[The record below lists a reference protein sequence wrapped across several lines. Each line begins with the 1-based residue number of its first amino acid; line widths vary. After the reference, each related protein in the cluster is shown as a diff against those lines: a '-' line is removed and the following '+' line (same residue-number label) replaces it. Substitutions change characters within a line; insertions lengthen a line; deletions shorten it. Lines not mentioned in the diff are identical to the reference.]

1 MATTFHFYLRK
12 DFQKKN
18 GEYPIYLRITSNRKN
33 KYISTGLSVAEKDWN
48 FKEEKF
54 RRSHRNY
61 KSLNKTLKFKL
72 EEAEN
77 AQAELVE
84 YGKDSAR
91 EIRERLEI
99 NQKADFFVLADEYLE
114 EKRKAKKLYAI
125 KNSKVVFKKI
135 EEFQGER
142 ELPLKQIDTDYLENF
157 EHHLK
162 TKYGNSDTTINKN
175 FEPIRAIIKK
185 ALRSHLISK
194 DPFRNFEGAKRKPP
208 KKKTKLTIDQIR
220 AIENLILE
228 PNSPAWHVRNAFMF
242 SFYSGGI
249 RFGDMCCLK
258 WKNVSNGRLSYTMN
272 KNDKPF
278 STALNE
284 FQKEILNL
292 YSGNSDEFIFPF
304 LDNSKNYVDPM
315 KLRKEINKHNV
326 TANKN
331 LDKIVKKLN
340 TKVDDK
346 EIKISRIE
354 GNVTFHVSRHSF
366 AQHAVQS
373 GLGLYELMQT
383 LRHTKIETTE
393 RYLKGL
399 DEELADQAMNK
410 VF

>member
-33 KYISTGLSVAEKDWN
+33 KYISTGLSVSEKDWN
-48 FKEEKF
+48 FNDEKF

-114 EKRKAKKLYAI
+114 EKKNAKKLYAI

-185 ALRSHLISK
+185 ALRRHLISK

-220 AIENLILE
+220 AIENLNLD
-228 PNSPAWHVRNAFMF
+228 PQSWTWHVRNAFMF

-249 RFGDMCCLK
+249 RFGDMCCLE
-258 WKNVSNGRLSYTMN
+258 WKNVTNGRLSYTMN

-292 YSGNSDEFIFPF
+292 YSGKSDEFIFPF
-304 LDNSKNYVDPM
+304 LDSSKNFNDPM
-315 KLRKEINKHNV
+315 EIRKEINKQNV

-331 LDKIVKKLN
+331 LSKIVNKLN
-340 TKVDDK
+340 N
-346 EIKISRIE
+346 KIDERELDILKID

>member
-1 MATTFHFYLRK
+1 MATTLHFYLRK

-33 KYISTGLSVAEKDWN
+33 KYISTGLSVSEKDWN
-48 FKEEKF
+48 FRDEKF

-61 KSLNKTLKFKL
+61 KALNKTLKFKL

-77 AQAELVE
+77 AQAELVQ

-99 NQKADFFVLADEYLE
+99 NQKADFFLLADEYLE
-114 EKRKAKKLYAI
+114 EKKKAKKLYAI
-125 KNSKVVFKKI
+125 KNSKVVFNKI
-135 EEFQGER
+135 EEYQGER
-142 ELPLKQIDTDYLENF
+142 ELPLKQIDTDYLESF
-157 EHHLK
+157 EHHLR
-162 TKYGNSDTTINKN
+162 TKYDNSDTTINKN

-185 ALRSHLISK
+185 ALRTHLISK

-208 KKKTKLTIDQIR
+208 KKKTKLSIDQIR
-220 AIENLILE
+220 AIENLKLE
-228 PNSPAWHVRNAFMF
+228 PGSWTLHVRNAFMF

-258 WKNVSNGRLSYTMN
+258 WKNISDGRLSYTMN

-284 FQKEILNL
+284 FQQDILNL
-292 YSGNSDEFIFPF
+292 YSGDSNEFIFPF
-304 LDNSKNYVDPM
+304 LDNTEDYTDPM
-315 KLRKEINKHNV
+315 ELRKEINKYNV
-326 TANKN
+326 TANKH

-340 TKVDDK
+340 KQVDEK
-346 EIKISRIE
+346 KINVRRID

-399 DEELADQAMNK
+399 DEELADKAMKK